1 MSKSRPT
8 PAEWEIL
15 NALWQLGP
23 STVRAVHEAIGA
35 SGYTTT
41 LKLMQ
46 VMFDKGL
53 VKRDESARAHLYTPK
68 LKQESMQTDAAADL
82 LDRVFGGSATAL
94 MQRALSR
101 RRPNKAELDELRAMI
116 DTFERGKA

>member
-15 NALWQLGP
+15 NALWKLGP
-23 STVRAVHEAIGA
+23 STVRAIHEEIGA

-68 LKQESMQTDAAADL
+68 LKQESMQTAAAADL

-116 DTFERGKA
+116 DNFERGKQ

>member
-23 STVRAVHEAIGA
+23 STVRAVHETIGA

-116 DTFERGKA
+116 DNFERGKQ

>member
-23 STVRAVHEAIGA
+23 STVRGVHEAIGA

-68 LKQESMQTDAAADL
+68 LKQESMQTDAASDL
-82 LDRVFGGSATAL
+82 LDRVFGGSAIAL

-116 DTFERGKA
+116 DNLERGKQ

>member
-101 RRPNKAELDELRAMI
+101 RRPDKTELDELRAMI
-116 DTFERGKA
+116 DNFERGKQ